1 MDAVAVPNDGP
12 LLKRLAQQNNTI
24 HASNT
29 NTSSSSSSNSN
40 TDAGLSEA
48 WDLLGSNHES
58 NDNDILD
65 SNANIHT
72 KTIQELKKAT
82 SLREQ
87 LSILRAYR
95 GTLLNNYK
103 GNSNVNANDKQDK
116 DQNHAYAF
124 MIGMYRFLI
133 EFGFSKGTPHALKR
147 ASESCLSAL
156 AGLAEEYESDLLSQS
171 DRSIELNVNCKNV
184 QEAVVKSILQSNANT
199 GVIEAGMAEGG
210 QEQEKMWK
218 NPVQTLFDVLSFA
231 PTLNLVLDCKS
242 NIIHGLELLIL
253 EGSNVQGIVCDYY
266 HYHTD
271 HTLVDATA
279 IAKAN
284 TSNNRD
290 LTNAKDHTPTVV
302 GVVGLH
308 VMKAVEKGVE
318 ICNTLK
324 LILKDEEG
332 RLISSSCAY
341 SGFRD
346 ELHRALMTLLECV
359 VLPLIRCKAT
369 SSDAL
374 SVCTV
379 TLGQVLLL
387 LWKLNDGDD
396 VEIARQ
402 AKNLVC
408 RVTGT
413 HSTGTRTGQG
423 IDCDT
428 DANTDPETDTD
439 TVCGQQTIVDIV
451 SIALKGLPQLN
462 QIAIV
467 KGMAATLP
475 DGVLATSITDG
486 DCTSTSSNILLIDPI
501 TLFILRIADVS
512 TENGARLLA
521 LKGLETALGRWK
533 TVLVLGSANNMEL
546 SEQAR
551 ILSDKVLRVAL
562 ETWESPPS
570 RQIGSAVPGLFQSLV
585 KLMGVLDEG
594 VVGETKSIDVLVR
607 RVLAQPSTRK
617 GKYVALEAL
626 LPKVGASK
634 LIQLAE
640 APSNGSSSSSSLIS
654 SFLTEIGRR
663 GNSSGA
669 VAELLGKLISMLRV
683 EMHKGAGIDL
693 CKHQEGNKKKR
704 RKLQKIKS
712 QATQAQEF
720 TVSAEKAGV
729 EEEHIMLLEGW
740 NKLWAPPLAAAL
752 LGSDASSRIS
762 VASFCLP
769 LLITFVGGK
778 GYRVDASH
786 AFAILLDEVS
796 SQGDDDANNRDVEA
810 ILWAKFEVSLW
821 RISLCLRCIPYEL
834 LTLYV

>member
-1 MDAVAVPNDGP
+1 MPNDGP

-24 HASNT
+24 HAT
-29 NTSSSSSSNSN
+29 CNSN
-40 TDAGLSEA
+40 TDAGLLEA
-48 WDLLGSNHES
+48 WDLLGSNDGTNQNE
-58 NDNDILD
+58 NEIL
-65 SNANIHT
+65 NVTVNIHT
-72 KTIQELKKAT
+72 KTIQDLKKAK

-95 GTLLNNYK
+95 STILNYK
-103 GNSNVNANDKQDK
+103 GNTNANSNANSNGKGQK
-116 DQNHAYAF
+116 HAD

-133 EFGFSKGTPHALKR
+133 EFGFSNGTPHALKR

-156 AGLAEEYESDLLSQS
+156 AALAQECDELLSESDQININIS
-171 DRSIELNVNCKNV
+171 CKDV
-184 QEAVVKSILQSNANT
+184 QEAVLQSILQSNKDVN
-199 GVIEAGMAEGG
+199 VNVNEAYGG
-210 QEQEKMWK
+210 QEHEQEGMWK

-231 PTLNLVLDCKS
+231 PTLDLLMDCKS

-253 EGSNVQGIVCDYY
+253 EGSNVQDIVSDYY
-266 HYHTD
+266 HMDDSTC
-271 HTLVDATA
+271 
-279 IAKAN
+279 I
-284 TSNNRD
+284 
-290 LTNAKDHTPTVV
+290 NAKDNTLTVV

-324 LILKDEEG
+324 LLLKDEGG
-332 RLISSSCAY
+332 RLISSSLAY
-341 SGFRD
+341 SDFRD

-369 SSDAL
+369 SADAL

-379 TLGQVLLL
+379 TLGQVFLL

-408 RVTGT
+408 GV
-413 HSTGTRTGQG
+413 TGQG
-423 IDCDT
+423 TDCDT
-428 DANTDPETDTD
+428 HNDTDTD
-439 TVCGQQTIVDIV
+439 TVLGQQTIVDIV

-533 TVLVLGSANNMEL
+533 TILVLEKTSASANNVEL
-546 SEQAR
+546 CEQAR

-562 ETWESPPS
+562 ATWESPPS

-585 KLMGVLDEG
+585 KLMGVLDQG
-594 VVGETKSIDVLVR
+594 VLGETKSIDVLVR

-634 LIQLAE
+634 LIELAE
-640 APSNGSSSSSSLIS
+640 APLSGSSSSSLIS
-654 SFLTEIGRR
+654 SFLSEIGRR

-693 CKHQEGNKKKR
+693 CEHQEGNKKER
-704 RKLQKIKS
+704 RKLQKIKR
-712 QATQAQEF
+712 QAKEG
-720 TVSAEKAGV
+720 TVSTEKAV

-752 LGSDASSRIS
+752 LGSDASTRTNI
-762 VASFCLP
+762 ASFCLP

-778 GYRVDASH
+778 SSRVDASH

-796 SQGDDDANNRDVEA
+796 NQGDDDANNRDVDA

-821 RISLCLRCIPYEL
+821 RMSLRLA
-834 LTLYV
+834 LYTIRSTNIVRMLDCQACTKHEIVEVEFM

>member
-1 MDAVAVPNDGP
+1 MPNDGP
-12 LLKRLAQQNNTI
+12 LLKRLSQQNNTTRI
-24 HASNT
+24 HASNVK
-29 NTSSSSSSNSN
+29 
-40 TDAGLSEA
+40 TDAGLLEA
-48 WDLLGSNHES
+48 WDLLGSNHGT
-58 NDNDILD
+58 NDNDNENENDIL
-65 SNANIHT
+65 SATVNIHA
-72 KTIQELKKAT
+72 KTIQKLKQAK

-95 GTLLNNYK
+95 STILNYK
-103 GNSNVNANDKQDK
+103 GNTIGKGQKHVNI
-116 DQNHAYAF
+116 
-124 MIGMYRFLI
+124 IGVYRFLI
-133 EFGFSKGTPHALKR
+133 EFGFSNGTPHALKR

-156 AGLAEEYESDLLSQS
+156 AALAQECDESESQS
-171 DRSIELNVNCKNV
+171 DEINININISCKDV
-184 QEAVVKSILQSNANT
+184 QEAVVQSILKSNIH
-199 GVIEAGMAEGG
+199 VIVNVNVNVNEAYRG
-210 QEQEKMWK
+210 QELEHEHEHEHEQEGMWK

-231 PTLNLVLDCKS
+231 PTLELVLDCKS
-242 NIIHGLELLIL
+242 HIIHGLELLIL
-253 EGSNVQGIVCDYY
+253 EGSNVQGVVSDYY
-266 HYHTD
+266 HNMD
-271 HTLVDATA
+271 D
-279 IAKAN
+279 
-284 TSNNRD
+284 S
-290 LTNAKDHTPTVV
+290 TNAKDNATDNTPTVV

-324 LILKDEEG
+324 LLLKDEEG
-332 RLISSSCAY
+332 RLISSSLAY
-341 SGFRD
+341 TEFRD
-346 ELHRALMTLLECV
+346 ELHRALMTLLEYV

-369 SSDAL
+369 SADAL
-374 SVCTV
+374 SVLTV

-387 LWKLNDGDD
+387 IWILNDADD

-408 RVTGT
+408 GV
-413 HSTGTRTGQG
+413 TGQG
-423 IDCDT
+423 TDCDT
-428 DANTDPETDTD
+428 DAVLGGP
-439 TVCGQQTIVDIV
+439 TIVDIV

-462 QIAIV
+462 QIALV

-475 DGVLATSITDG
+475 DGVLATSVTDG
-486 DCTSTSSNILLIDPI
+486 DFTSASSNILLIDPI

-533 TVLVLGSANNMEL
+533 TILVLDETPASANNVEL
-546 SEQAR
+546 CEQAR

-562 ETWESPPS
+562 ATWESPPS

-585 KLMGVLDEG
+585 KLMGVLDQG
-594 VVGETKSIDVLVR
+594 VVGKTKSIDVLVR

-634 LIQLAE
+634 LIELAE
-640 APSNGSSSSSSLIS
+640 APLSGSLSSSSSSSSLIS
-654 SFLTEIGRR
+654 SFLSEIGRR
-663 GNSSGA
+663 GNSSGV

-693 CKHQEGNKKKR
+693 CEHQEGNKKER
-704 RKLQKIKS
+704 RKLQKIKR
-712 QATQAQEF
+712 QAKED
-720 TVSAEKAGV
+720 TVSTEKVV
-729 EEEHIMLLEGW
+729 EEEQIMLLEGW

-752 LGSDASSRIS
+752 LGSDASSRIN

-769 LLITFVGGK
+769 LLIAFVGGK
-778 GYRVDASH
+778 SSRVDASH

-796 SQGDDDANNRDVEA
+796 SQGDDDANNCDVEA

-821 RISLCLRCIPYEL
+821 RMYIRLRCI
-834 LTLYV
+834 LYYTNY